1 MWPIDR
7 TLSGATTLGLSESGS
22 DANEGINRIP
32 QSSSIIEA
40 FTMRLFSVIYRTL
53 VEGSYSTAPADW
65 PGTFLG
71 ALSEHYIFLGNTAI
85 NQTILETIFKH
96 ESTGTIIFKKAIL
109 ESMLF

>member
-40 FTMRLFSVIYRTL
+40 SPWDCL
-53 VEGSYSTAPADW
+53 VSYT
-65 PGTFLG
+65 
-71 ALSEHYIFLGNTAI
+71 EHSLRGLIQQPQPIG
-85 NQTILETIFKH
+85 QVP
-96 ESTGTIIFKKAIL
+96 S
-109 ESMLF
+109 